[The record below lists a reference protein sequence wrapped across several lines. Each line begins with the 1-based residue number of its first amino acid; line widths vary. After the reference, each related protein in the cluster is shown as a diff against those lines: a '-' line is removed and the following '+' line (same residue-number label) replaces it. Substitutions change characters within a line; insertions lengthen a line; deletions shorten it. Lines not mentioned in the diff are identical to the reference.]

1 MTFHQKAEK
10 FSRDQLIQ
18 AIEDLQEAL
27 YEFDLYTKMCEGCG
41 VVSDLV
47 RRCRECETERCRECD
62 PQLSPLMEFVCEGCI
77 ISS

>member
-18 AIEDLQEAL
+18 AIEDLQEAF

-47 RRCRECETERCRECD
+47 RRCRECD